1 MCIYI
6 LYVSRKIIIKTILG
20 KVSMFYE
27 RWSWS
32 SNAKDIGVLYLIFS
46 IFSGLVGTAFSSLI
60 RIELSAPGVQFIG
73 DNQLYNS
80 IITAHALVMIFLWST
95 YCLCLMQTLKNCI
108 YEFLKLNN
116 NTKRTM
122 YNNNNIKHKFWKLVV
137 NNPF

>member
-1 MCIYI
+1 MWINF
-6 LYVSRKIIIKTILG
+6 LYVSKKVIIKTILG

-27 RWSWS
+27 RWLWS

-80 IITAHALVMIFLWST
+80 IITAHALVMIFFMVN
-95 YCLCLMQTLKNCI
+95 LMLMFNA
-108 YEFLKLNN
+108 
-116 NTKRTM
+116 
-122 YNNNNIKHKFWKLVV
+122 NIKKLHIWI
-137 NNPF
+137 FKAE